1 VKYRKRYVDWH
12 WGIEPET
19 IVEWE
24 DPDYPEYLIEA
35 GRLAELRYREPGRRR
50 DTAIKLGRNEMN
62 RSHIAFDPEHPNER
76 LYLVLAPEVQE
87 KLAKQRKNTALP
99 PLPLGE
105 LAAHIGG
112 RHGDGSDYPDVEVT
126 PMGILT
132 AVIYYTIKEGDGPS
146 FYIHQMGEESG
157 VMPALGKDKKGRLWL
172 AGGNYTSPT
181 PGITD

>member
-1 VKYRKRYVDWH
+1 VRYKERFTEWH

-19 IVEWE
+19 IIEWD

-50 DTAIKLGRNEMN
+50 DTSLKLARDAMN
-62 RSHIAFDPEHPNER
+62 KSHIAFDPEHPNER
-76 LYLVLAPEVQE
+76 LYLVLAPEARKKV
-87 KLAKQRKNTALP
+87 QRKRSNP
-99 PLPLGE
+99 SMPSMKLGE
-105 LAAHIGG
+105 LAEHIGG
-112 RHGDGSDYPDVEVT
+112 RHGTGHDYPDVSIQ

-132 AVIYYTIKEGDGPS
+132 AVIYYTNKEGDGPS
-146 FYIHQMGEESG
+146 FYIHHMGEESG
-157 VMPALGKDKKGRLWL
+157 VMPALAKDKKGRLWL